1 MLPKEVAGRRAAE
14 YIETGMVV
22 GLGTGS
28 TAEFAIRAIGERVA
42 AGLEVKAIPTSE
54 ASAQLAGELGITLTT
69 LEDDPAVYL
78 TIDGADEVDP
88 DLDLIKGLG
97 GALLREKIV
106 AAATARQVI
115 IIDPSKLV
123 KKLGTQAPLPI
134 EVVPFSWSLVCS
146 RLSERGIEP
155 TLRMLQAEQPFV
167 TDNGNYIIDGR
178 FPEGIDDAQAT
189 DVWLNTLPGVVENGL
204 FVAMTH
210 LVVIGEADGTYR
222 VIEKS

>member
-28 TAEFAIRAIGERVA
+28 TAEFAIRAIGERVT

-69 LEDDPAVYL
+69 LEDDPAVDL

-106 AAATARQVI
+106 ASATARQVI

-123 KKLGTQAPLPI
+123 KKLGTQARLPI
-134 EVVPFSWSLVCS
+134 EVVPFSWSLVCN

-155 TLRMLQAEQPFV
+155 TLRMQQAEQPFV

-189 DVWLNTLPGVVENGL
+189 DIWLNTLPGVVENGL

-210 LVVIGEADGTYR
+210 LVIIGEADGTSR

>member
-69 LEDDPAVYL
+69 LEDDPAVDL

-106 AAATARQVI
+106 ASATARQVI

-123 KKLGTQAPLPI
+123 KKLGTQARLPI

-155 TLRMLQAEQPFV
+155 TLRMQQAEQPFV

-189 DVWLNTLPGVVENGL
+189 DIWLNTLPGVVENGL

-210 LVVIGEADGTYR
+210 LVVIGEADGTSR

>member
-69 LEDDPAVYL
+69 LEDDPAVDL

-106 AAATARQVI
+106 ASATAQQVI

-123 KKLGTQAPLPI
+123 EKLGTQAPLPI
-134 EVVPFSWSLVCS
+134 EVVPFSWYLVSS

-155 TLRMLQAEQPFV
+155 TLRMQQAAQPFV

-178 FPEGIDDAQAT
+178 FSEGIDDAQAT
-189 DVWLNTLPGVVENGL
+189 DIWLNTLPGVVENGL

-210 LVVIGEADGTYR
+210 LVVIGEAGGTSR

>member
-14 YIETGMVV
+14 YIEKGMVV

-69 LEDDPAVYL
+69 LEDDPAVDL

-106 AAATARQVI
+106 AFATARQVI

-123 KKLGTQAPLPI
+123 KKLGTQARLPI
-134 EVVPFSWSLVCS
+134 EVVPFSWSLVCN

-155 TLRMLQAEQPFV
+155 TLRMQQAEQPFV

-189 DVWLNTLPGVVENGL
+189 DIWLNTLPGVVENGL

-210 LVVIGEADGTYR
+210 LVVIGEADGTSR

>member
-42 AGLEVKAIPTSE
+42 SGLELKAIPTSE

-69 LEDDPAVYL
+69 LEDDPAVDL

>member
-69 LEDDPAVYL
+69 LEDDPAVDL

-134 EVVPFSWSLVCS
+134 EVVPFSWSLVCN

>member
-42 AGLEVKAIPTSE
+42 AGLEVNAIPTSE
-54 ASAQLAGELGITLTT
+54 ASAQLAVELGITLTT
-69 LEDDPAVYL
+69 LEDDPAVDL

-106 AAATARQVI
+106 ASATARQVI

-123 KKLGTQAPLPI
+123 
-134 EVVPFSWSLVCS
+134 
-146 RLSERGIEP
+146 
-155 TLRMLQAEQPFV
+155 
-167 TDNGNYIIDGR
+167 
-178 FPEGIDDAQAT
+178 
-189 DVWLNTLPGVVENGL
+189 
-204 FVAMTH
+204 
-210 LVVIGEADGTYR
+210 
-222 VIEKS
+222 EK

>member
-69 LEDDPAVYL
+69 LEDDPAVDL

-106 AAATARQVI
+106 ASATARQVI

-123 KKLGTQAPLPI
+123 KKLGTQARLPI

-155 TLRMLQAEQPFV
+155 TLRMQQAEQPFV

-189 DVWLNTLPGVVENGL
+189 DIWLNTLPGVVENGL

-210 LVVIGEADGTYR
+210 LVIIGEADGTSR